1 MSSEDDDVLP
11 DLRWTKIAR
20 RLVSPEALEAGKERF
35 EARDDVV
42 IVLRVLT
49 REEVQSY
56 AEATQKIRG

>member
-1 MSSEDDDVLP
+1 MLP

-42 IVLRVLT
+42 NVLRVLT
-49 REEVQSY
+49 REEVQIY